1 MDSRNLEKALELYAK
16 LIAGENVS
24 KVEGK
29 NSRLYE
35 EYSENPEVYEILNV
49 MLKKLNLSIYEYEES
64 LYVTAGQGNRVFGYQ
79 NEELKRSMGVRLNKE
94 LYLCYFIIYQV
105 LLSFYSDSATISY
118 KEYVKLEEIATK
130 VTESIR
136 SVKENMQVLVQA
148 EVEEDSFLAIALL
161 WDEVPYTTGT
171 ETMEVRA
178 SKASKAGYVKLV
190 FNFLKSQELF
200 IENNERYYPTK
211 RFRALAERYF
221 EENRGTLYE
230 LFGGKQD
237 A

>member
-35 EYSENPEVYEILNV
+35 EYNENPEVYEILNV

-64 LYVTAGQGNRVFGYQ
+64 LFVTAGQGNRVFGYQ
-79 NEELKRSMGVRLNKE
+79 NEELKRAMGVRLNKE
-94 LYLCYFIIYQV
+94 LYLCYFIMYQV

-118 KEYVKLEEIATK
+118 KEYVKLEEIATR

-136 SVKENMQVLVQA
+136 SVKENMQVLIQA
-148 EVEEDSFLAIALL
+148 EVEEDSFLDIALL
-161 WDEVPYTTGT
+161 WDEVPYALD
-171 ETMEVRA
+171 VRA

-200 IENNERYYPTK
+200 LENNERYYPTK

-221 EENRGTLYE
+221 EENRGKLYE